1 LFGLDFCHL
10 SSYPETMP
18 TSIAYLG
25 PVGTNTESAA
35 MHYIETLPSSDVTLH
50 PYLSIAQALQAVV
63 DRQVDM
69 AVVPVEN
76 SIEGGVTFTLDTL
89 WQLENLQIQ
98 QALILPISHAL
109 LSVASALDQ
118 IQTVYSHPQALSQC
132 QEWLGKF
139 LPKVKQVAAN
149 STTEALKYLAE
160 DSTAAAISSQRAAQI
175 YGLPLLAQGLN
186 DRPDNCTR
194 FWVLSLQP
202 SLTGS
207 HSSLAFSLLANQPG
221 ALVKALQIF
230 ATRGINLSRIESRPT
245 KRSLGDY
252 LFFIDLEASFQ
263 STEVQSALV
272 ELQNYTEMIKTF
284 GSYDIATISSAI

>member
-1 LFGLDFCHL
+1 
-10 SSYPETMP
+10 MP
-18 TSIAYLG
+18 TSIAHLG
-25 PVGTNTESAA
+25 PIGTNTESAA
-35 MHYIETLPSSDVTLH
+35 IHYIATLPDSDVTLY
-50 PYLSIAQALQAVV
+50 PYLSIAQTLQAVV

-89 WQLENLQIQ
+89 WQLDNLQIQ

-109 LSVASALDQ
+109 LSVAPALDQ

-139 LPKVKQVAAN
+139 LPKAQQVAAN
-149 STTEALKYLAE
+149 STTEALQHLAE
-160 DSTAAAISSQRAAQI
+160 DVTAAAISSQRAAQI
-175 YGLPLLAQGLN
+175 YGLPMLAQGLN

-202 SLTGS
+202 SLVGS

-252 LFFIDLEASFQ
+252 LFFIDLETSFQ

-272 ELQNYTEMIKTF
+272 ELQSYTETIKTF
-284 GSYDIATISSAI
+284 GSYDIAPISSPI

>member
-1 LFGLDFCHL
+1 M
-10 SSYPETMP
+10 SI
-18 TSIAYLG
+18 SIAHLG
-25 PVGTNTESAA
+25 PIGTYAESAA
-35 MHYIETLPSSDVTLH
+35 IHYIETLPHPSDVTLH
-50 PYLSIAQALQAVV
+50 PYLSIAHTLRAVV
-63 DRQVDM
+63 DRQVNI

-89 WQLENLQIQ
+89 WQLDNLQIQ
-98 QALILPISHAL
+98 QALVLPISHAL
-109 LSVASALDQ
+109 LSIALSLKQ

-139 LPKVKQVAAN
+139 LPNAQQIPAN
-149 STTEALKYLAE
+149 STTEALQYLAE
-160 DSTAAAISSQRAAQI
+160 DVTAAAISSERAAQI
-175 YGLPLLAQGLN
+175 YNLPMLAQRIN

-263 STEVQSALV
+263 EISVQSALI
-272 ELQNYTEMIKTF
+272 ELQKYTETIKTF
-284 GSYDIATISSAI
+284 GSYNISPINSLIQEA

>member
-1 LFGLDFCHL
+1 M
-10 SSYPETMP
+10 S
-18 TSIAYLG
+18 TSIAHLG
-25 PVGTNTESAA
+25 PIGTYAESAA
-35 MHYIETLPSSDVTLH
+35 IHYVETLQHSDVTLH
-50 PYLSIAQALQAVV
+50 PYLSIAQTLQAVV
-63 DRQVDM
+63 DRQVNI

-89 WQLENLQIQ
+89 WQLDNLQIQ
-98 QALILPISHAL
+98 QALVLPISHAL
-109 LSVASALDQ
+109 LSIASSFDQ
-118 IQTVYSHPQALSQC
+118 IHTVYSHPQALSQC

-139 LPKVKQVAAN
+139 LPNAQQVPAN
-149 STTEALKYLAE
+149 STTEALRHLAE

-175 YGLPLLAQGLN
+175 YSLPMLAQGIN

-194 FWVLSLQP
+194 FWVLSLKP

-263 STEVQSALV
+263 DTSVQSALI
-272 ELQNYTEMIKTF
+272 ELQKYTETIKTF
-284 GSYDIATISSAI
+284 GSYDIAPISSPIQEI

>member
-1 LFGLDFCHL
+1 
-10 SSYPETMP
+10 MP
-18 TSIAYLG
+18 ISIAHLG
-25 PVGTNTESAA
+25 PVGTYTESAA
-35 MHYIETLPSSDVTLH
+35 IHYTKTLPHSDVTLH
-50 PYLSIAQALQAVV
+50 PYLSIAQTLQAVA
-63 DRQVDM
+63 DRQVNI

-89 WQLENLQIQ
+89 WQLDNLQIQ
-98 QALILPISHAL
+98 QALVLPISHAL
-109 LSVASALDQ
+109 LSVASSLDQ

-139 LPKVKQVAAN
+139 LPNVQQIPAN
-149 STTEALKYLAE
+149 STTEALRYLAE
-160 DSTAAAISSQRAAQI
+160 DATSAAISSERAAQI
-175 YGLPLLAQGLN
+175 YSLPLLAQGIN

-202 SLTGS
+202 ALTGS

-230 ATRGINLSRIESRPT
+230 ATRGVNLSRIESRPT

-263 STEVQSALV
+263 DTSVQSALI
-272 ELQNYTEMIKTF
+272 ELQNYTETIKTF
-284 GSYDIATISSAI
+284 GSYTIASISSPI